1 MSQMGCH
8 NAPVRL
14 DILFLSHHSQ
24 TDIYITYCSVC
35 LSPTKCCI
43 ESTRHTLPTSTYY
56 ATETHQAHLIRLE
69 YDFVESG
76 FLVSGPSHNVL
87 VITGD
92 VTAQD

>member
-1 MSQMGCH
+1 MGCR

-24 TDIYITYCSVC
+24 TYISPTVLFDRLSVC
-35 LSPTKCCI
+35 LLLNATSNKPV
-43 ESTRHTLPTSTYY
+43 TLPGF
-56 ATETHQAHLIRLE
+56 ARLIRSE

-92 VTAQD
+92 VAAQD